1 MFTHIYNKNRLP
13 SVAVVMVTD
22 IFSIESSTGMLYRLS
37 VDPAELL
44 FFLLF
49 LVEPVDMIA
58 SPSNVPIVKLLNFS
72 SSSALL
78 NTMARPEV
86 LLARSRKAG

>member
-1 MFTHIYNKNRLP
+1 
-13 SVAVVMVTD
+13 MVTD

-37 VDPAELL
+37 VDPPALL

-49 LVEPVDMIA
+49 LVEPVDTIA
-58 SPSNVPIVKLLNFS
+58 SPSNVPIVKLLTFS
-72 SSSALL
+72 SSPALL

>member
-13 SVAVVMVTD
+13 PVAVVMVTD

-37 VDPAELL
+37 VNPAVLL
-44 FFLLF
+44 FFLLV
-49 LVEPVDMIA
+49 LVEPVDTVA
-58 SPSNVPIVKLLNFS
+58 SPSNVPIVKLLTYS
-72 SSSALL
+72 SSPALL
-78 NTMARPEV
+78 NIMARPEV